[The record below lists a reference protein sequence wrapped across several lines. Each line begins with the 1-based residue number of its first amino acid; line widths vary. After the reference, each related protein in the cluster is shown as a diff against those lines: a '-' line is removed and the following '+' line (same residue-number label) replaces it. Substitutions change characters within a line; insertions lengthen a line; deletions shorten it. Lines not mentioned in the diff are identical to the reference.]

1 MTALLAHPYS
11 IRTALWATCIAQALK
26 TSDTLISFNSQ
37 LAESETFK
45 EETLQGIM
53 GEKRAAVER
62 GLKKKELEGVSLAVG
77 SFLKALKT

>member
-1 MTALLAHPYS
+1 M
-11 IRTALWATCIAQALK
+11 RTALAATCIAQALK

-62 GLKKKELEGVSLAVG
+62 GFKKKELEGVSLADG